1 MDTQVTSIKNMSSRF
16 PKYSCLLMKKYMTLI
31 LFLFYAAGIE
41 KNLVDSYLKTDENW
55 IRKGIWKAFI

>member
-41 KNLVDSYLKTDENW
+41 KNLVDSYLKTDEN
-55 IRKGIWKAFI
+55 